1 MTYVKEVLL
10 QLSPGLFFSCNQSRH
25 YLAIYIAKVGDRLLE
40 FVKNPN
46 KKQLP
51 LRHRHSHFEKNH
63 VKLEIMISVII
74 ATRNSETELVHALS
88 ALVPAAAEGV
98 IREVIVVDGGSS
110 DNTEKV
116 ADAAGCV
123 WIGRGNASRSERLAY
138 GASMASRGD
147 WLLFLRPETL
157 LESGWHHEAQAF
169 IERAA
174 RASNGPRT
182 AASFRLR
189 YEAFGLSARVS
200 ESFAALRSQLLGMPY
215 GNQGLLI
222 SRQFYQKLGGHRPL
236 PELEDLDIAKRIG
249 RGRMVFLR
257 AAAVS
262 SGEPEREG
270 LFSRFRQAFA
280 RFCVG
285 TLRIPAS
292 VAVKLHG

>member
-1 MTYVKEVLL
+1 
-10 QLSPGLFFSCNQSRH
+10 
-25 YLAIYIAKVGDRLLE
+25 
-40 FVKNPN
+40 
-46 KKQLP
+46 
-51 LRHRHSHFEKNH
+51 
-63 VKLEIMISVII
+63 MISVII
-74 ATRNSETELVHALS
+74 PTENSEAELVHALS

-98 IREVIVVDGGSS
+98 VREVIVIDGGST
-110 DNTEKV
+110 DHTERV

-123 WIGRGNASRSERLAY
+123 WASRKGASRSERLTY
-138 GASMASRGD
+138 GASIAKRGD

-157 LESGWHHEAQAF
+157 LEGGWHHEAQAF

-174 RASNGPRT
+174 RAPNGPRT
-182 AASFRLR
+182 TASFRLR
-189 YEAFGLSARVS
+189 YEAFGVGARLS
-200 ESFAALRSQLLGMPY
+200 ESIAALRSQLLGMPY

-257 AAAVS
+257 AAAVT
-262 SGEPEREG
+262 SGDSEQDG
-270 LFSRFRQAFA
+270 LVSGFRQAFA

-285 TLRIPAS
+285 MLRIPAS

>member
-1 MTYVKEVLL
+1 
-10 QLSPGLFFSCNQSRH
+10 
-25 YLAIYIAKVGDRLLE
+25 
-40 FVKNPN
+40 
-46 KKQLP
+46 
-51 LRHRHSHFEKNH
+51 
-63 VKLEIMISVII
+63 MISVII
-74 ATRNSETELVHALS
+74 ATENSETELVHALS

-98 IREVIVVDGGSS
+98 VREVIVVDGGSS
-110 DNTEKV
+110 DNTDKV
-116 ADAAGCV
+116 ADAAGCG
-123 WIGRGNASRSERLAY
+123 WACRPGASRSERLAY
-138 GASMASRGD
+138 GASLARRGD

-157 LESGWHHEAQAF
+157 LESGWHHEAQSF
-169 IERAA
+169 VERAM
-174 RASNGPRT
+174 RAPNGPRT

-200 ESFAALRSQLLGMPY
+200 ESIAALRSQLLGMPY

-222 SRQFYQKLGGHRPL
+222 SRQFYQNLGGHRPL

-249 RGRMVFLR
+249 RARLVFLR

-262 SGEPEREG
+262 PGAAEGESTV
-270 LFSRFRQAFA
+270 SRLRQSLA

>member
-1 MTYVKEVLL
+1 
-10 QLSPGLFFSCNQSRH
+10 
-25 YLAIYIAKVGDRLLE
+25 
-40 FVKNPN
+40 
-46 KKQLP
+46 
-51 LRHRHSHFEKNH
+51 
-63 VKLEIMISVII
+63 MISVII
-74 ATRNSETELVHALS
+74 ATKNSETELVHALS
-88 ALVPAAAEGV
+88 ALVTAAAEGV
-98 IREVIVVDGGSS
+98 VREVVVVDGGSS

-116 ADAAGCV
+116 ADAAGCS
-123 WIGRGNASRSERLAY
+123 WACRPGASRSERLAY
-138 GASMASRGD
+138 GASLARRGD

-157 LESGWHHEAQAF
+157 LESGWHHEAQSF
-169 IERAA
+169 VERAM
-174 RASNGPRT
+174 RAPNGPRT

-200 ESFAALRSQLLGMPY
+200 ESIAALRSQLLGMPY

-222 SRQFYQKLGGHRPL
+222 SRQFYQNLGGHKPL

-249 RGRMVFLR
+249 RGRLVFLR

-262 SGEPEREG
+262 PGAVEAEG
-270 LFSRFRQAFA
+270 AVSRFRQSFA